1 MITYLNKAKNKKIM
15 RFDFWISFI
24 AVSFLFTSIIYPQ
37 NKINFSAKSLETII
51 ENDIEK
57 QIFKEDVVITKNKM
71 KLYTDKAIYYPEKNE
86 VFLVDDVKMYDQG
99 DSLFCDSLILYDT
112 EYKKFEALKN
122 VHFYQ
127 SNNEIICGKL
137 KYETLQDTSKKMI
150 RIYEDGEII
159 DSQRKVKGDSI
170 FIHYEDDV
178 IKHINILSNG
188 EILNYK
194 YAKINVDNKS
204 QLIEDYI
211 SSKKMSMNFFDNDS
225 MHINLKGMAITKF
238 NVVQDTLLE
247 GLNQASGDSI
257 TIDMKNDMIHRMQ
270 IIGGAEGQF
279 IPEKNNSRI
288 DSTIIYRAEYIDYL
302 VKDEKSYLF
311 NNAYLDYDFTELNSG
326 EIVVDWKQNYLEAK
340 IKDSIYPSINGF
352 GENPTYGDSMIF
364 NLVTK
369 RGKIFKAKTEYN
381 DSYYTGDNII
391 RDDNSILYVQ
401 DSKFTSCDN
410 ESPHYFFH
418 SDYMKMIPND
428 RVIAKPVIFHLQDLP
443 IFYLPFAVFPNKN
456 GDRISGWIMPSFGN
470 RKSTGTYLEDLGYY
484 YVFNDY
490 SDYRILVDIQDKR
503 GIITDQL
510 FRYKRLAGKKW
521 YNYYL
526 DGHIEIGKKYYLAD
540 DDNDISNLFNE
551 ETSIYN
557 NIKWK
562 HKQSFDPTQDLII
575 NYKYKS
581 DIDMNELNFNERLD
595 QNQLTSLSYQK
606 RWERNS
612 LSIGFEKYLE
622 LYIPVPDDS
631 EQINVYKWLS
641 GPRVSFNLPQRKL
654 FGNGENWYNNIYINY
669 GFTYNDGKETF
680 TKNSICVDDDCTDF
694 EWGDDESDISSGGA
708 VNNIQFSSTHSIGW
722 MTLSPRLSI
731 REDWVMS
738 YRDYNDTGEYEE
750 LNGFKRRFS
759 WNSSMSLNTKIY
771 GVFPIDIGRVNSMRH
786 KMTPSITLNYTPDLL
801 AGSNQIVTLS
811 DGSDVDILSGTSAT
825 SLSKGYESFRFSL
838 DNAFQMKV
846 RDQYNDIS
854 KIDFLNYYLTFNYG
868 KSQQSQSKNSF
879 SLIDS
884 KISFKK
890 PNGSELL
897 YVHMQHDLYQR
908 DDTGIIILDNNGDFK
923 FNSNPRL
930 TTLTAQMSTFFRI
943 SGKSIGSNTEKKFIE
958 TASEDTL
965 DTSNYNS
972 ILYMDEYKPNISNQ
986 ELWRSDLSFSI
997 LGNYDTDNK
1006 KWDFNY
1012 FNLDTRTTFHLTKK
1026 WLFTYAVGVNLI
1038 DMKIRSQSL
1047 KFYRDLHC
1055 WEFMFTW
1062 WPDGFGKGF
1071 QLSIN
1076 IKHPDLKDVR
1086 LRSSSPNRTFM
1097 MN

>member
-1 MITYLNKAKNKKIM
+1 MYLNKAKNKNIRK
-15 RFDFWISFI
+15 FDFWIVFITISSFFI
-24 AVSFLFTSIIYPQ
+24 SMIFPQ
-37 NKINFSAKSLETII
+37 NKINFSAKSLETIV

-57 QIFKEDVVITKNKM
+57 QIFKEDVIIIKNQM
-71 KLYTDKAIYYPEKNE
+71 KLYTDKAIYFPQINK
-86 VFLVDDVKMYDQG
+86 VFLVDDVKMYDRG

-112 EYKKFEALKN
+112 EYKTFEALKN

-137 KYETLQDTSKKMI
+137 KYETLQDTSKKLI
-150 RIYEDGEII
+150 KIFDNGEII
-159 DSQRKVKGDSI
+159 DSQRKIRGDSI
-170 FIHYEDDV
+170 YIHYENSL

-188 EILNYK
+188 EIFNYK
-194 YAKINVDNKS
+194 YAKINIDNKS

-211 SSKKMSMNFFDNDS
+211 SSKKMSMNFFDEDS
-225 MHINLKGMAITKF
+225 LHINLKGMAITKF

-247 GLNQASGDSI
+247 GLNHASGDSI
-257 TIDMKNDMIHRMQ
+257 TIDMKDDIIYRMQ
-270 IIGGAEGQF
+270 IIGGAKGQF
-279 IPEKNNSRI
+279 VPEKNNSRI

-302 VKDEKSYLF
+302 IQDEKSYLID
-311 NNAYLDYDFTELNSG
+311 NAYLDYDFTELNSG
-326 EIVVDWKQNYLEAK
+326 KIFVDWKQNYLEAT

-352 GENPTYGDSMIF
+352 GEHPTYGDSMIF
-364 NLVTK
+364 NLITK
-369 RGKIFKAKTEYN
+369 RGKIFKARTEYN

-391 RDDNSILYVQ
+391 RDNNSILYVQ
-401 DSKFTSCDN
+401 DSQFTSCN
-410 ESPHYFFH
+410 NSSPHYFFH

-428 RVIAKPVIFHLQDLP
+428 RVIAKPVIFHIQDLP

-456 GDRISGWIMPSFGN
+456 GNRISGWIMPSFGN
-470 RKSTGTYLEDLGYY
+470 RKNTGTYIEDLGYY

-490 SDYRILVDIQDKR
+490 SDYRILLDIQDKK
-503 GIITDQL
+503 GIITDQF

-526 DGHIEIGKKYYLAD
+526 DGNIEIGKKYYLSD
-540 DDNDISNLFNE
+540 DDDDITNLFNE
-551 ETSIYN
+551 QTSVYN

-612 LSIGFEKYLE
+612 LSIGFEKYME
-622 LYIPVPDDS
+622 LYIPNPNGDD
-631 EQINVYKWLS
+631 QINVYKWLS

-669 GFTYNDGKETF
+669 RFIYNDGKEIF
-680 TKNSICVDDDCTDF
+680 TKNSGCVENCESDSVDDPVF
-694 EWGDDESDISSGGA
+694 GWSNEEDIVSGGA
-708 VNNIQFSSTHSIGW
+708 KNSIQLSSTHSLGW
-722 MTLSPRLSI
+722 MTLTPRI
-731 REDWVMS
+731 FIQEDWVMN
-738 YRDYNDTGEYEE
+738 YRDYNESGDYEK
-750 LNGFKRRFS
+750 LNGFKRRFTWYS
-759 WNSSMSLNTKIY
+759 AMSMNTKIY
-771 GVFPIDIGRVNSMRH
+771 GIFPVNIGKINSIRH
-786 KMTPSITLNYTPDLL
+786 KMTPAVTFNYSPDLRT
-801 AGSNQIVTLS
+801 GSNQIIN
-811 DGSDVDILSGTSAT
+811 DYDILNGTSAT
-825 SLSKGYESFRFSL
+825 SLSSGYESVRFSL
-838 DNAFQMKV
+838 DNAFQMKT
-846 RDQYNDIS
+846 RDQYNEIN

-868 KSQQSQSKNSF
+868 GSQGSAENAF

-890 PNGSELL
+890 PNGTELL
-897 YVHMQHDLYQR
+897 YLHMQHDLYQR
-908 DDTGIIILDNNGDFK
+908 DENGNSIYNNNGDLK
-923 FNSNPRL
+923 FNSSPRL

-943 SGKSIGSNTEKKFIE
+943 SGRSIGNNDENTFLE
-958 TASEDTL
+958 TADTDTV
-965 DTSNYNS
+965 DTSHYNS
-972 ILYMDEYKPNISNQ
+972 ILYVDDYKPNISNQ

-997 LGNYDTDNK
+997 FGDYDTDNK

-1026 WLFTYAVGVNLI
+1026 WLFTYAVGVNLM

-1047 KFYRDLHC
+1047 KLYRDLHC